1 MMYDMEML
9 RFDTAGIKVMR
20 YMFFNSNRFGIVIIQ
35 MISLTLF
42 IVLMTVSLELMWIR
56 YFDNVKQH
64 NGAIEDQG
72 MRMK

>member
-9 RFDTAGIKVMR
+9 RFDTAGIKVMH
-20 YMFFNSNRFGIVIIQ
+20 YMFFNSNRFGIIIIQ

-56 YFDNVKQH
+56 YFDNAKQH
-64 NGAIEDQG
+64 KGAIEDQG